1 MDLDLDL
8 NAVLEKTRL
17 AGMEAA
23 ARIRKAQAELQPADV
38 RQKAPGDWVT
48 RFDREVEEGLR
59 SALLQALPHSS
70 FVGEEGGGELT
81 EKPTW
86 LVDPIDGTA
95 NFARGYPQFAVSIA
109 LCVDRQPVLG
119 VIVDPSR
126 QEIFTAA
133 LGLGARLN
141 GERLACAAARPAGQC
156 LVSTVFPK
164 PDAPFMDDYL
174 REFGRVLKTYGQVR
188 RSGSMALE
196 LAYVAAGRADA
207 FWERGMGAWDAAA
220 GAVLLREAGA
230 TMQAVDGLPL
240 LQSQMLVA
248 GSPTGAALLEKV
260 LSHHPGGQDSSPHS
274 SPISV

>member
-1 MDLDLDL
+1 MDLVV
-8 NAVLEKTRL
+8 VLEKARL
-17 AGMEAA
+17 AGMAA
-23 ARIRKAQAELQPADV
+23 ADRIRKAQAELQPADV

-59 SALLQALPHSS
+59 SALLQALPQSG
-70 FVGEEGGGELT
+70 FVGEESGGELT
-81 EKPTW
+81 EQPTW

-95 NFARGYPQFAVSIA
+95 NFARGYPQYAVSIA

-126 QEIFTAA
+126 HEIFTAVS
-133 LGLGARLN
+133 GLGAYLN

-164 PDAPFMDDYL
+164 PGALFMDDYL
-174 REFGRVLKTYGQVR
+174 REFGDVLRTVGQVR

-196 LAYVAAGRADA
+196 LAYVAAGWADA

-220 GAVLLREAGA
+220 GLVLLREAGA
-230 TMQAVDGLPL
+230 TVRAMDGLPL
-240 LQSQMLVA
+240 LQSRMLVA
-248 GSPTGAALLEKV
+248 GSPTGAALLEKI
-260 LSHHPGGQDSSPHS
+260 LTHHSDGQNSSPPS
-274 SPISV
+274 FNISV

>member
-1 MDLDLDL
+1 MNMDLVV
-8 NAVLEKTRL
+8 VLEKTRL

-59 SALLQALPHSS
+59 GALLQVLPQSG
-70 FVGEEGGGELT
+70 FVGEESGGELT
-81 EKPTW
+81 EQPTW

-95 NFARGYPQFAVSIA
+95 NFARGYPQYAVSIA

-126 QEIFTAA
+126 HEIFTAA
-133 LGLGARLN
+133 SGLGAYLN
-141 GERLACAAARPAGQC
+141 GERLACAAARPAAQC

-164 PDAPFMDDYL
+164 PGAPFMDDYL
-174 REFGRVLKTYGQVR
+174 REFGDVLRTFGQVR

-220 GAVLLREAGA
+220 GLVLLREAGA
-230 TMQAVDGLPL
+230 TMRSLDGLPL
-240 LQSQMLVA
+240 LQSRMLVA

-260 LSHHPGGQDSSPHS
+260 LTHYPGGPNPPSHS
-274 SPISV
+274 SNKSV

>member
-1 MDLDLDL
+1 MDLVTL
-8 NAVLEKTRL
+8 LEKTRL

-23 ARIRKAQAELQPADV
+23 VRIRKAQAELQSADV

-48 RFDREVEEGLR
+48 RFDREVEDGLKVT
-59 SALLQALPHSS
+59 LQQSLPHSG

-81 EKPTW
+81 EQPTW

-95 NFARGYPQFAVSIA
+95 NFTRGYPQCAVSIA
-109 LCVDRQPVLG
+109 LCVDMQPVLG

-126 QEIFTAA
+126 HEIFTAA
-133 LGLGARLN
+133 TGLGAYLN
-141 GERLACAAARPAGQC
+141 GERLACAAARTAREC
-156 LVSTVFPK
+156 MVSTVFPK

-174 REFGRVLKTYGQVR
+174 REFGDVLKTFGQVR

-220 GAVLLREAGA
+220 GWVLLREAGA
-230 TMQAVDGLPL
+230 TMLSLDGLPL

-248 GSPTGAALLEKV
+248 GSPTGAVLLENALKP
-260 LSHHPGGQDSSPHS
+260 HRGGQDSLPQSP
-274 SPISV
+274 PISV

>member
-1 MDLDLDL
+1 MDLVV
-8 NAVLEKTRL
+8 VLEKARL

-23 ARIRKAQAELQPADV
+23 ARIRKAQAQLQPADV

-48 RFDREVEEGLR
+48 RFDCEVEEGLR
-59 SALLQALPHSS
+59 SALLQALPQSG
-70 FVGEEGGGELT
+70 FVGEESGGELT
-81 EKPTW
+81 EQPTW

-95 NFARGYPQFAVSIA
+95 NFARGYPQYAVSIA

-126 QEIFTAA
+126 HEIFTAA
-133 LGLGARLN
+133 SGLGAYLN
-141 GERLACAAARPAGQC
+141 EGRLACAAARPAGQC

-164 PDAPFMDDYL
+164 PGAPFMDDYL
-174 REFGRVLKTYGQVR
+174 REFGDVLRTFGQVR

-220 GAVLLREAGA
+220 GLVLLREAGA
-230 TMQAVDGLPL
+230 TMRSLDGLPL
-240 LQSQMLVA
+240 LQSRMLVA
-248 GSPTGAALLEKV
+248 GSPAGAALLEKS
-260 LSHHPGGQDSSPHS
+260 LLHHSDGQNSSHS
-274 SPISV
+274 SFNISV